1 MVWIHGGALV
11 SGESNDYDPAALV
24 ADGVTV
30 VTINW
35 LWHKDRDA
43 VTYSDGKSGSW

>member
-1 MVWIHGGALV
+1 MVARSSIEGAVWLREQL
-11 SGESNDYDPAALV
+11 SV
-24 ADGVTV
+24 AMRK
-30 VTINW
+30 W